1 MPDLQKTNELI
12 QAASNIFRPMP
23 ISGTFSP
30 VPRVHFSKYGMQISG
45 DEPLP
50 FGDWITAGRSLNDL
64 RQQSEMAFLWAW
76 GDWITYGQTAYG
88 EKYSQGMAVTGLAYQ
103 TLANYKWTASKTPRE
118 IRGLPGLTQRHY
130 IAVAKI
136 DDYTLKTMLLIQASE
151 KKWTATGDL
160 PKAIERELNDGVTP
174 KQAELPPPL
183 PPDPLYEEDN
193 DDSDATRPW
202 GDPNVT
208 RQNDSNGSFD
218 SPPPA
223 TQADQIDQLQ
233 FENNSLERQSAEWYL
248 RYGWLQ
254 NQVEQ
259 AVRKLHLLDNLFI
272 GESSEKECLD
282 EALEALEATKPAE
295 GSLALIMEVLEAY
308 QEGNHSAMIVAL
320 DALVKEMEEAV

>member
-1 MPDLQKTNELI
+1 MPL
-12 QAASNIFRPMP
+12 
-23 ISGTFSP
+23 SGSYSP

-50 FGDWITAGRSLNDL
+50 FDDWIDAGRSLNDL

-103 TLANYKWTASKTPRE
+103 TLANYKWTASKTPKE

-136 DDYTLKTMLLIQASE
+136 EDYGLKTMLLIQASE

-160 PKAIERELNDGVTP
+160 PKAIERELNDGIAP
-174 KQAELPPPL
+174 KQAQLPPP
-183 PPDPLYEEDN
+183 PLYEEDK
-193 DDSDATRPW
+193 DDRDAPEPW
-202 GDPNVT
+202 RDPNASY
-208 RQNDSNGSFD
+208 QNDLGGSFD
-218 SPPPA
+218 DPPPA

-233 FENNSLERQSAEWYL
+233 FETHALERQSAEWFL
-248 RYGWLQ
+248 RYGWLE
-254 NQVEQ
+254 NQIKQ
-259 AVRKLHLLDNLFI
+259 AVAQLHLLDNLFI
-272 GESSEKECLD
+272 GQSAEKECLD

-295 GSLALIMEVLEAY
+295 GSLALIMVVLETY
-308 QEGNHSAMIVAL
+308 QEGNTSAMIAAL
-320 DALVKEMEEAV
+320 DALVEMEGVI